1 MVEKEAGA
9 RSTFPYEVDSA
20 TVNFG
25 PECRSQRASTPTA
38 APLACIVV
46 NPSKPSA
53 TDAVRRRTTDVLRGA
68 GYAGPLWLET
78 TPAEPGTMQ
87 ARLAVASGARLH

>member
-68 GYAGPLWLET
+68 GYAAKT
-78 TPAEPGTMQ
+78 
-87 ARLAVASGARLH
+87 ARTLTREEAAAAKLALRV

>member
-53 TDAVRRRTTDVLRGA
+53 TDAVRRKWGAHALAPASLLPGDGAARTPIDEVRR
-68 GYAGPLWLET
+68 
-78 TPAEPGTMQ
+78 PGQ
-87 ARLAVASGARLH
+87 DDASRTQ